1 MMIVPAGVKVHLALG
16 YTDMRKG
23 LDGLAMLVQQTLKQ
37 DPFSGHLFAFRG
49 KKASMLKILFWVGNG
64 LCLFTKRLDQGSF
77 AWPVMAG
84 FNGSSTL
91 TPAQL
96 AMLIEGIDW
105 RAPERVWR
113 PAPRAISLRQ
123 AHRQQPARS
132 VAACLANLARS
143 PGRIRRRN
151 GLAIA
156 ASSECPSPIKQR
168 C

>member
-23 LDGLAMLVQQTLKQ
+23 LDGLAKLVQQTLKQ

-49 KKASMLKILFWVGNG
+49 KKASMLKILFWDGNG
-64 LCLFTKRLDQGSF
+64 LCLFTKRLDQRSF

-84 FNGSSTL
+84 FNASITL

-105 RAPERVWR
+105 RASGRVR
-113 PAPRAISLRQ
+113 KPA
-123 AHRQQPARS
+123 
-132 VAACLANLARS
+132 LA
-143 PGRIRRRN
+143 G
-151 GLAIA
+151 
-156 ASSECPSPIKQR
+156 
-168 C
+168 